1 MNNEEL
7 STQMSAMRSG
17 DKNAFEKIYE
27 DLKTPVYTIIVRMI
41 GDTQLAEDLLQE
53 VFLKLYRSPAAGE
66 IRNPRAYL
74 FQMAHHLAIDSIRSR
89 KADASLDE
97 MEDTVPMPEQD
108 VALRLDV
115 ENAMQLLPS
124 LERQIVTLHVN
135 AGLTFGEVAK
145 IVEKPLGT
153 VLWRYQSAVS
163 KLRKYL
169 SGGAI

>member
-1 MNNEEL
+1 
-7 STQMSAMRSG
+7 
-17 DKNAFEKIYE
+17 
-27 DLKTPVYTIIVRMI
+27 
-41 GDTQLAEDLLQE
+41 
-53 VFLKLYRSPAAGE
+53 
-66 IRNPRAYL
+66 
-74 FQMAHHLAIDSIRSR
+74 MAHHLAIDSIRSR